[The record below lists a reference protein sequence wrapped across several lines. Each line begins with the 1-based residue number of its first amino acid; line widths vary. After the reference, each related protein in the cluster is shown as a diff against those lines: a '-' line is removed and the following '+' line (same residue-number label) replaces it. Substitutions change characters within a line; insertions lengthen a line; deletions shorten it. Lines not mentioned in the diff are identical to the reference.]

1 MIQHNFGINFRKIIF
16 QVNAEWQG
24 HFWGDMRAVTT
35 RSWNLG
41 VDIESSDAIRMRQKD
56 LWWVPVTWHW
66 NKIPRVDDDDDDGG
80 DYSQIAVHLHL
91 RLSSSLQ
98 GDQFEIA

>member
-1 MIQHNFGINFRKIIF
+1 
-16 QVNAEWQG
+16 
-24 HFWGDMRAVTT
+24 
-35 RSWNLG
+35 
-41 VDIESSDAIRMRQKD
+41 
-56 LWWVPVTWHW
+56 
-66 NKIPRVDDDDDDGG
+66 VDDDDDDGG